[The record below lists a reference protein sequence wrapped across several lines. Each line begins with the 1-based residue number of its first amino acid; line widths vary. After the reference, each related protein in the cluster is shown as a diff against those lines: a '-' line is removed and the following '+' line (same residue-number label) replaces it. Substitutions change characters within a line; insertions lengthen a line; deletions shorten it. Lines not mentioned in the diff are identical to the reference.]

1 MRAISGG
8 IHPFWGVSALG
19 TNSNGTAPTNSE
31 AIRIASRRDS
41 GNIPVMNSETS
52 TAGTG
57 NAGFAAEFISTGSLG
72 MPTSSG
78 SMSSGRFRM
87 TSSFSRRQRFS
98 LVESCSLV
106 SIVQEKTQDSHYR
119 LAIA

>member
-1 MRAISGG
+1 
-8 IHPFWGVSALG
+8 
-19 TNSNGTAPTNSE
+19 
-31 AIRIASRRDS
+31 
-41 GNIPVMNSETS
+41 
-52 TAGTG
+52 
-57 NAGFAAEFISTGSLG
+57 
-72 MPTSSG
+72 
-78 SMSSGRFRM
+78 M